1 MRLRCLAGAYS
12 DTSVAVLG
20 MEVPRPSRAEAFAAS
35 DLYTLSNASALG
47 DNGHSYV
54 LVAPP
59 AMPVVSTSIVAR
71 AVVTTSIITVAIIAT
86 ISAVPIGITIVS
98 GPGARSI
105 YHRRTIDNGR
115 RRVNN
120 RRTSIHGARHA
131 DADTDTDRHT
141 TGLRKACQ
149 PCT

>member
-86 ISAVPIGITIVS
+86 ISIVS